1 MINGQLKQKI
11 ISKNLFQSLVLALI
25 LLLAIAGCSSFGK
38 NPPKSTDT
46 FCDKYFRA
54 KKSEKFRADVQKVSD
69 ETFEY
74 FKINETTAE
83 CDCPASKPEAEKKQ
97 CWADFLELE

>member
-1 MINGQLKQKI
+1 MKSLKQKI
-11 ISKNLFQSLVLALI
+11 FNKNLLASLPLALI
-25 LLLAIAGCSSFGK
+25 LLLAIGGCSSSGK
-38 NPPKSTDT
+38 NQPKPTDT

-54 KKSEKFRADVQKVSD
+54 KKSEKFRSDIQKVSD

-83 CDCPASKPEAEKKQ
+83 CDCPASKSETEKRL
-97 CWADFLELE
+97 CYADFLKLK